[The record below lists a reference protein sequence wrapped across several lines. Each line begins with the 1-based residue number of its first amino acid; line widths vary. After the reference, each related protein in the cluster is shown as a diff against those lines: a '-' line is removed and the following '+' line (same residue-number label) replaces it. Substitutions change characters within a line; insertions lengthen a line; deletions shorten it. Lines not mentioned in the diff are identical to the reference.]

1 MARFFR
7 VGVMPVRASLHH
19 LEKNT
24 IVSDKKLRARVKLF
38 GNLLGNVLTTHAGP
52 DVLAAVER
60 LRKGFIRLRKR
71 PDPRERARLTRLI
84 ESLDTETLTHVLR
97 AFSAYFSLANIAEE
111 AFQHRERRRQVRIG
125 GPLWRG
131 SFDDA
136 LREFKRDGITPEQLQ
151 SLLNRLRFMPVFTAH
166 PTEAKRRTLM
176 ECLRRI
182 FVMGENLDDP
192 RIGAEQRAEI
202 FQQIEGEIQ
211 ILWKTDE
218 VRSERPQVR
227 DEIKNGLFYF
237 RESLFT
243 AVPETYRNFDKAVR
257 RIYGADCA
265 VSVPSCLRFGSWIGG
280 DRDGNPF
287 VTPET
292 TAMAV
297 RLHHREVLRV
307 YLRSVTELG
316 HILTHSRVLFT
327 PSPAFE
333 AGLAR
338 DEAAHPDAF
347 VGHKRNRFASE
358 PYRRKLYFMRYR
370 LHANLRAVE
379 ARMDG
384 REPENN
390 EGYHSENEFLNDLRT
405 IHDSLVSHG
414 DEKLANGRLTDL
426 IRLAETFGFFLVH
439 LDVRQE
445 SGRHTQAVNDVLAQL
460 GMDYAA
466 MDENRR
472 ISVLG
477 ELIGRS
483 SALSI
488 DRAALTETTRQTLEV
503 LDVMERMRREVS
515 PSAFGSYVISM
526 THAASHVM
534 EVMFLARLAG
544 LAGRRGDTWFCH
556 IHVSPLFETIEDL
569 EHIEPVMRTLLTDP
583 CYATLL
589 KASGNQ
595 QEVMLGYSDSC
606 KDGGILASS
615 WNLYKAQQK
624 IAVLAREFAID
635 YRLFHGRGGTIGR
648 GGGPTHEAILSQPE
662 GTVHGEIK
670 FTEQGEVL
678 SNKYSNSETATYELT
693 MGLSGLLKASRFL
706 VSPPRG
712 DNPDYAAIM
721 EELAHSGEQ
730 VYRDLT
736 DRTDGFLDYF
746 YEATPVSEIGL
757 LNIGSRPSHR
767 TKGDRS
773 KASVRAIAWVFGW
786 GQSRHTLPAWY
797 GIGGALER
805 WSGGDAEREAK
816 LQAMYAD
823 WAFFRA
829 LLSNSQMSLFKADMD
844 IAAEYAKLCKNQ
856 VMAQSV
862 YQRIRDEYHCT
873 VQQVLTTAQQ
883 QALLD
888 ENPTLAL
895 SLGRRNPYLD
905 PLNHIQI
912 TLLKRYRDES
922 LDEEERQRWLA
933 PLLRSI
939 NAIAAGMRNTG

>member
-1 MARFFR
+1 
-7 VGVMPVRASLHH
+7 
-19 LEKNT
+19 
-24 IVSDKKLRARVKLF
+24 VSDKKLRARVKLF

-52 DVLAAVER
+52 EVLAAVER

-71 PDPRERARLTRLI
+71 PDPRERARLMGFI
-84 ESLDTETLTHVLR
+84 ESLDVVTLTHVLR

-111 AFQHRERRRQVRIG
+111 AFHHRERRRQMRVG

-136 LREFKRDGITPEQLQ
+136 LREFKRQGITAEQLQ
-151 SLLNRLRFMPVFTAH
+151 ALLNRMRLVPVFTAH

-176 ECLRRI
+176 ECVRRI
-182 FVMGENLDDP
+182 FVAGENLDDP

-218 VRSERPQVR
+218 VRTERPQVR
-227 DEIKNGLFYF
+227 DEIKNGMFYF

-243 AVPETYRNFDKAVR
+243 SVPETYRNLDKALH
-257 RIYGADCA
+257 RIYGADCGIR
-265 VSVPSCLRFGSWIGG
+265 VPSCLRFGSWIGG

-307 YLRSVTELG
+307 YLRSVTKLG
-316 HILTHSRVLFT
+316 HILTHSRVLST
-327 PSPAFE
+327 PSAAFD

-347 VGHKRNRFASE
+347 LGHKESRFGFE
-358 PYRRKLYFMRYR
+358 PYRRKLYFMRHR

-384 REPENN
+384 RKPDDNA
-390 EGYHSENEFLNDLRT
+390 GYHSEKEFLNDLYT
-405 IHDSLVSHG
+405 IRDSLVSHG
-414 DEKLANGRLTDL
+414 DANLADGRLKDL
-426 IRLAETFGFFLVH
+426 IRLAETFGFYLVH

-445 SGRHTQAVNDVLAQL
+445 SARHTQAVAEVLDHL
-460 GMDYAA
+460 GMDYLSLE
-466 MDENRR
+466 ENRR
-472 ISVLG
+472 VAVLA
-477 ELIGRS
+477 ELIGQS
-483 SALSI
+483 STVNV
-488 DRAALTETTRQTLEV
+488 DRMTLTEPTRQTIEV

-515 PSAFGSYVISM
+515 TEAFGNYVISM

-534 EVMFLARLAG
+534 EVMFLARIAG
-544 LAGRRGDTWFCH
+544 LTGRRGDTWFCDIH
-556 IHVSPLFETIEDL
+556 ISPLFETIEDL
-569 EHIEPVMRTLLTDP
+569 EHIEPVMRTLLGNP

-589 KASGNQ
+589 KASGNK

-615 WNLYKAQQK
+615 WNLYKAQLK
-624 IAVLAREFAID
+624 IAELAREFGID

-693 MGLSGLLKASRFL
+693 MALSGLLKASRFL
-706 VSPPRG
+706 VSPPRN
-712 DNPDYAAIM
+712 DKPDYSDIM
-721 EELAHSGEQ
+721 EELAHTGEQ

-736 DRTDGFLDYF
+736 DRTEGFLDYF
-746 YEATPVSEIGL
+746 YESTPVAEIGL

-786 GQSRHTLPAWY
+786 GQSRQTLPAWY

-805 WSGGDAEREAK
+805 WSQDDCARMAQ

-823 WAFFRA
+823 WPFFRA

-844 IAAEYAKLCKNQ
+844 IAAEYAGLCADQGKAQ
-856 VMAQSV
+856 VV
-862 YQRIRDEYHCT
+862 YRRIRDEYRST
-873 VQQVLTTAQQ
+873 VNQVLLVARQ

-888 ENPTLAL
+888 ENPSLAVA
-895 SLGRRNPYLD
+895 LGRRNPYLD
-905 PLNHIQI
+905 PLNYIQI
-912 TLLKRYRDES
+912 TLLKRYRDER
-922 LDEEERQRWLA
+922 LAPEERQRWLA

>member
-1 MARFFR
+1 
-7 VGVMPVRASLHH
+7 
-19 LEKNT
+19 
-24 IVSDKKLRARVKLF
+24 VSDKKLRARVKLF

-52 DVLAAVER
+52 EVLAAVER

-71 PDPRERARLTRLI
+71 PDPRERARLMGFI
-84 ESLDTETLTHVLR
+84 ESLDVVTLTHVLR

-111 AFQHRERRRQVRIG
+111 AFHHRERRRQMRVG

-136 LREFKRDGITPEQLQ
+136 LREFKREGITAEQLQ
-151 SLLNRLRFMPVFTAH
+151 TLLNRMRLVPVFTAH

-176 ECLRRI
+176 ECVRRI
-182 FVMGENLDDP
+182 FVVGENLDDP

-202 FQQIEGEIQ
+202 FQEIEGEIQ

-218 VRSERPQVR
+218 VRTERPQVR
-227 DEIKNGLFYF
+227 DEIKNGMFYF

-243 AVPETYRNFDKAVR
+243 SVPETYRNLDKALR
-257 RIYGADCA
+257 RIYGADCGIK
-265 VSVPSCLRFGSWIGG
+265 VPSCLRFGSWIGG

-327 PSPAFE
+327 PSAAFD

-347 VGHKRNRFASE
+347 LGHKENRFGFE

-384 REPENN
+384 RKPDSTA
-390 EGYHSENEFLNDLRT
+390 GYHSEKEFLNDLYT
-405 IHDSLVSHG
+405 IRESLVSHG
-414 DEKLANGRLTDL
+414 DANLADGRLKDL
-426 IRLAETFGFFLVH
+426 IRLAETFGFYLVH

-445 SGRHTQAVNDVLAQL
+445 SGRHTRAVMEVLNHLGLDYQGLEEHRRVAVLAELISQSSAVNV
-460 GMDYAA
+460 
-466 MDENRR
+466 
-472 ISVLG
+472 
-477 ELIGRS
+477 
-483 SALSI
+483 
-488 DRAALTETTRQTLEV
+488 DRMALTEPTRQIIEV

-515 PSAFGSYVISM
+515 TEAFGNYVISM

-544 LAGRRGDTWFCH
+544 LAGRRGDTWFCDIH
-556 IHVSPLFETIEDL
+556 ISPLFETIEDL
-569 EHIEPVMRTLLTDP
+569 EHIEPVMRTLLSNP

-589 KASGNQ
+589 KASGNK

-615 WNLYKAQQK
+615 WNLYKAQLK
-624 IAVLAREFAID
+624 IAELAREFGID

-693 MGLSGLLKASRFL
+693 MALSGLLKASRFL
-706 VSPPRG
+706 VSPPRN
-712 DNPDYAAIM
+712 DKPDYSDIM
-721 EELAHSGEQ
+721 DELAHTGEQ

-746 YEATPVSEIGL
+746 YESTPVAEIGL

-786 GQSRHTLPAWY
+786 GQSRQTLPAWY

-805 WSGGDAEREAK
+805 WSRGDAERVAQ

-844 IAAEYAKLCKNQ
+844 IAAEYARLCADQGKAQ
-856 VMAQSV
+856 VV
-862 YQRIRDEYHCT
+862 YRRIRDEYRST
-873 VQQVLTTAQQ
+873 VDQVLLVARQ

-888 ENPTLAL
+888 ENPSLAVA
-895 SLGRRNPYLD
+895 LGRRNPYLD
-905 PLNHIQI
+905 PLNYIQI
-912 TLLKRYRDES
+912 TLLKRYRDER
-922 LDEEERQRWLA
+922 LTPEERQRWLA